1 MAFQLLQSTDG
12 DSLRLIDLCFG
23 KGFTFNQSSLHV
35 PFFAYLHASSVS
47 IEDFVSMT
55 IIKLCSNWCCK
66 SLEFVLPHMCMV
78 VNDHFVIS

>member
-23 KGFTFNQSSLHV
+23 KGFTFNQSNLHV
-35 PFFAYLHASSVS
+35 PFFASSVS